1 MGKRMARKVSEKQK
15 LKTLEKAIGTMREK
29 IEEQIPVMAAA
40 SLSQEVTLGSGETVL
55 RSNPEVS
62 EFRALV
68 KDYTAALKA
77 YKEMTGE
84 NTEKEKAVLADIR
97 TRFKVAK

>member
-1 MGKRMARKVSEKQK
+1 MARRLTEKAK
-15 LKTLEKAIGTMREK
+15 LKTLEKAISTLREK
-29 IEEQIPVMAAA
+29 IEEQIPIVAAA

-55 RSNPEVS
+55 RANPDVS

-68 KDYTAALKA
+68 KDYTATCKA
-77 YKEMTGE
+77 YRELSGE